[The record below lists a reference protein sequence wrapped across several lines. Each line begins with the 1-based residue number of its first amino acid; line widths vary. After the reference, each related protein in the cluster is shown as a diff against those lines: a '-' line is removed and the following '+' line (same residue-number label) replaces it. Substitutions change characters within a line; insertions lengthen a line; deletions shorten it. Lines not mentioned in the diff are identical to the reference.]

1 MPVKQPA
8 RSLSSVKVRF
18 LDASKI
24 IKELEKVSKEIHK
37 QNSNIRGIYLFGS
50 LAMGTYVQ
58 GSDADTLII
67 LKDDKRR
74 FIDRIPEFL
83 RYFLDAP
90 IATDIFPYT
99 EKEIEERFSARNSF
113 ITTLWKNKREIG
125 SHLATRQIEKK

>member
-1 MPVKQPA
+1 MPVKQPT

-37 QNSNIRGIYLFGS
+37 QNSNISGIYLFGS
-50 LAMGTYVQ
+50 LAMGTYVP
-58 GSDADTLII
+58 GSDADILII

-74 FIDRIPEFL
+74 FIDRMPEFL
-83 RYFLDAP
+83 RYFLYAP

-99 EKEIEERFSARNSF
+99 EKEIKERFSAKDFF
-113 ITTLWKNKREIG
+113 ITTL
-125 SHLATRQIEKK
+125 